1 MKVAVMFSGQGSQYA
16 NMGLSFFENN
26 LDKIKIAEDILGF
39 DILNALKN
47 ENEELKK
54 TSFTQT
60 LMTLMMMFIYD
71 ELKEKIEISG
81 TLGFSLGEYSALY
94 AASVYDFETL
104 IKLVLYRSK
113 LMDEASTKYPGKMV
127 AVLNADLNN
136 LEKVVSDIAKNDI
149 ITIANYN
156 ARSQHVLSGSEQAIN
171 NALEI
176 LKDLGVRRM
185 IPLNVSG
192 GFHSQL
198 MNDASHKLNTYLKT
212 LKPTSPLIPVYLNTT
227 AKPLVL
233 SELEMRL
240 TDQIK
245 SSVYFYQTIE
255 EMIKDG
261 FTHFIEVGP
270 GNVLTNLVKRNY
282 EVKVIN
288 IENKEDFKKLEEF
301 LNVE

>member
-127 AVLNADLNN
+127 AVLNTDLDN

-156 ARSQHVLSGSEQAIN
+156 AKSQHVLSGSEQAIN
-171 NALEI
+171 NALDI
-176 LKDLGVRRM
+176 LKELGVRRM

>member
-1 MKVAVMFSGQGSQYA
+1 
-16 NMGLSFFENN
+16 
-26 LDKIKIAEDILGF
+26 
-39 DILNALKN
+39 
-47 ENEELKK
+47 
-54 TSFTQT
+54 
-60 LMTLMMMFIYD
+60 
-71 ELKEKIEISG
+71 
-81 TLGFSLGEYSALY
+81 
-94 AASVYDFETL
+94 
-104 IKLVLYRSK
+104 
-113 LMDEASTKYPGKMV
+113 
-127 AVLNADLNN
+127 
-136 LEKVVSDIAKNDI
+136 
-149 ITIANYN
+149 
-156 ARSQHVLSGSEQAIN
+156 
-171 NALEI
+171 
-176 LKDLGVRRM
+176 M

-212 LKPTSPLIPVYLNTT
+212 LKPTGPLIPVYLNTT

-288 IENKEDFKKLEEF
+288 IESKEDFKKLEEF